1 MWVRVPLQ
9 SFKLQNW
16 RFAPTSSKEFLD
28 RQGTIECDLLWNA
41 YVTWQEHVKNIV
53 KRFFK
58 PKIKEIRRNIYEIEN
73 KSYLSTQEIK
83 ENEENR
89 IELENNLS
97 RLKKYYDYDDIE
109 YKGIRDIGNS
119 FNLSI
124 DEDYYKPIRTI
135 RVFEN
140 KINYIDI
147 KVKEK
152 DKILSVKYLDMI
164 RPYLS
169 DIINDHKTEEKWK
182 VHSGNTVIDYKTQG
196 E

>member
-1 MWVRVPLQ
+1 M
-9 SFKLQNW
+9 
-16 RFAPTSSKEFLD
+16 
-28 RQGTIECDLLWNA
+28 
-41 YVTWQEHVKNIV
+41 TWQEHVKNIV

>member
-1 MWVRVPLQ
+1 M
-9 SFKLQNW
+9 
-16 RFAPTSSKEFLD
+16 
-28 RQGTIECDLLWNA
+28 
-41 YVTWQEHVKNIV
+41 TWQEHVKNIV

-135 RVFEN
+135 RVFDN

>member
-1 MWVRVPLQ
+1 M
-9 SFKLQNW
+9 
-16 RFAPTSSKEFLD
+16 
-28 RQGTIECDLLWNA
+28 
-41 YVTWQEHVKNIV
+41 TWQEHVKNIV

-58 PKIKEIRRNIYEIEN
+58 PKIKEIRRNICEIEN
-73 KSYLSTQEIK
+73 KSYLSTQKIK
-83 ENEENR
+83 ENEENC
-89 IELENNLS
+89 IELKYNLS

-109 YKGIRDIGNS
+109 CKGIRDIGNS

-135 RVFEN
+135 RVFDN

>member
-1 MWVRVPLQ
+1 M
-9 SFKLQNW
+9 
-16 RFAPTSSKEFLD
+16 
-28 RQGTIECDLLWNA
+28 DLLWNA

-135 RVFEN
+135 RVFDN

>member
-1 MWVRVPLQ
+1 MI
-9 SFKLQNW
+9 N
-16 RFAPTSSKEFLD
+16 
-28 RQGTIECDLLWNA
+28 
-41 YVTWQEHVKNIV
+41 
-53 KRFFK
+53 
-58 PKIKEIRRNIYEIEN
+58 
-73 KSYLSTQEIK
+73 
-83 ENEENR
+83 
-89 IELENNLS
+89 
-97 RLKKYYDYDDIE
+97 DDIE

-135 RVFEN
+135 RVFDN

-182 VHSGNTVIDYKTQG
+182 VPSGNTVTDYKTQG